1 MPPPVP
7 TEAGAMAEAA
17 NKIKRGQASRNG
29 AIIVGLGV
37 FALSML
43 VTGELGWG
51 AAAQWIVSLLVG
63 GAFGAYVRLA
73 DL

>member
-1 MPPPVP
+1 MRRPVP
-7 TEAGAMAEAA
+7 TETSAMAEVA
-17 NKIKRGQASRNG
+17 NKIKRGAASRNG

-43 VTGELGWG
+43 VAGELGWG
-51 AAAQWIVSLLVG
+51 PATQWIVSLAVG

>member
-1 MPPPVP
+1 MRRPVL
-7 TEAGAMAEAA
+7 TEAGAMAEVA
-17 NKIKRGQASRNG
+17 NKIKRGAASRNG

-43 VTGELGWG
+43 VAGEFGWST
-51 AAAQWIVSLLVG
+51 AAQWIVSLVVG

>member
-1 MPPPVP
+1 
-7 TEAGAMAEAA
+7 MAEALK
-17 NKIKRGQASRNG
+17 KIKRGQASRNG

-43 VTGELGWG
+43 VAGELGLG
-51 AAAQWIVSLLVG
+51 TAAQVIVSLVVG

>member
-1 MPPPVP
+1 
-7 TEAGAMAEAA
+7 MAPAA
-17 NKIKRGQASRNG
+17 PKIKRGQANLNG
-29 AIIVGLGV
+29 SIIVGLGV
-37 FALSML
+37 FALAML

-51 AAAQWIVSLLVG
+51 PATQWLTSLIAG